1 MKYLKFIGIAILII
15 IIGLIIFIINTT
27 GKETKFAI
35 GPNFEYTG
43 LLNIKNGQYNKT
55 REYIILKDGNKIA
68 VTCLIPKNQ
77 TETKL
82 PAILSYSPYTGSIV
96 VPNMS
101 WKDRIGSKYYVGK
114 WGPDYEGMSLYK
126 INTLT
131 SNGYAVI
138 FADMRGTGSSTGHT
152 GPFDP
157 LIIEDAEEIL
167 AWIANQ
173 LWSNK
178 KIGMLGQSY
187 NGWSQFAAA
196 STKSPYLKCIAP
208 EMIFYNLYEEAV
220 RPGGIYAQK
229 WAQEYSKQT
238 LEIMNRNLWSTVY
251 DLPSYPSEPVI
262 DEDNDGKLYDE
273 VPILIENDLH
283 SYTRNIEYADGNTR
297 VNSPYLA
304 LTKEHEKNIWPRD
317 MSDKLFFINDTLDYY
332 GRETTLSENSIDY
345 LIHKLQETKIPV
357 LLTGGFF
364 DGFSRGIVQSY
375 SNLKK
380 TNPVYL
386 FMTPRF
392 HLPGCL
398 TYPYWQLFNYKYT
411 CFDGHLSTQLQFF
424 DKYLKDIDNGF
435 DKKKRVKIFTAFDG
449 WKFYDSW
456 PPEKAKTVTY
466 NLGHNNLLTNS
477 IIRDS
482 IYSYDVD
489 FTHSSIYTKDSINPQ
504 LMYRSADSI
513 MLRNEHDK
521 KCIIFET
528 KILQEAVTITGHPII
543 NLQISSNQAN
553 ADVYVYLSDVDSTG
567 VVYYVTEGKLRAG
580 WHKQFDNNESVDNL
594 YDVKPELPW
603 HSYRKE
609 NYEPE
614 PFANNSIVSLKFAL
628 RPHAWKFEKGHKIRI
643 SIAGAD
649 NENYE
654 FNPAISPDNTLDNC
668 KPTTL
673 FIHTGKIKN
682 SYLELPV
689 IQF

>member
-1 MKYLKFIGIAILII
+1 MKYLKITGIAILII
-15 IIGLIIFIINTT
+15 IIGLIIFIINTA
-27 GKETKFAI
+27 GKETNFRLV
-35 GPNFEYTG
+35 PDFEYSG
-43 LLNIKNGQYNKT
+43 LLNIKNGQYDKY
-55 REYIILKDGNKIA
+55 RVYIPLKDGNKIA

-77 TETKL
+77 TETKF

-96 VPNMS
+96 IPNMS

-114 WGPDYEGMSLYK
+114 WGPDYEGMNFYK

-173 LWSNK
+173 SWSNK

-283 SYTRNIEYADGNTR
+283 SYSENMEYTDGNQR
-297 VNSPYLA
+297 INSPYIA
-304 LTKEHEKNIWPRD
+304 LTIEHDKNIWPRD
-317 MSDKLFFINDTLDYY
+317 MSDNLFFINDTLDYY
-332 GRETTLSENSIDY
+332 GRETTQSENSIDY

-364 DGFSRGIVQSY
+364 DGFSRGIVKSY

-392 HLPGCL
+392 HLPTGL
-398 TYPYWQLFNYKYT
+398 VYEYGKMFDYKGNSRADH
-411 CFDGHLSTQLQFF
+411 FSTQLQFF
-424 DKYLKDIDNGF
+424 DKYLKDADNGF
-435 DKKKRVKIFTAFDG
+435 DTKKPVKIYTAFDG
-449 WKFYDSW
+449 WKYYDSW
-456 PPEKAKTVTY
+456 PPEDVQ
-466 NLGHNNLLTNS
+466 S
-477 IIRDS
+477 IKYHFGSNKMLVQDMPKDT
-482 IYSYDVD
+482 IYSYDID
-489 FTHSSIYTKDSINPQ
+489 YTHSSIYTKDSINPQ
-504 LMYRSADSI
+504 LMHRFADSI
-513 MLRNEHDK
+513 MLRTEHDK
-521 KCIIFET
+521 KCIVFET
-528 KILQEAVTITGHPII
+528 QILQEAVTITGHPII
-543 NLQISSNQAN
+543 NLQLSSNQVN

-580 WHKQFDNNESVDNL
+580 WHKLFDNDESINNL

-609 NYEPE
+609 NYDPA
-614 PFANNSIVSLKFAL
+614 PFANDSIVNLRFELK
-628 RPHAWKFEKGHKIRI
+628 PHAWKFRKGHRIRI

-654 FNPAISPDNTLDNC
+654 FNPAISPDNTLENC
-668 KPTTL
+668 KPTTF
-673 FIHTGKIKN
+673 FIHAGKIKN

-689 IQF
+689 IK